1 MTAAFFKEN
10 KSSISKKI
18 AKSLY
23 PENLRGSTSQLERYA
38 ACAFSYFMQYGL
50 KLQERQE
57 HTIEAYDIGN
67 IVHDALDM
75 YTKILLAGNRRW
87 QDVEKKEQKR

>member
-1 MTAAFFKEN
+1 
-10 KSSISKKI
+10 
-18 AKSLY
+18 
-23 PENLRGSTSQLERYA
+23 
-38 ACAFSYFMQYGL
+38 MQYGL

-87 QDVEKKEQKR
+87 QDVDKKEFQKQGLCT